1 MSTYRTE
8 RDFQV
13 ALNRLNAMNDEWYRW
28 SPTTARKEHVDA
40 FGAANKD
47 GETYYKME
55 LGGSVTNHEKL
66 SRASMET
73 FLHLIFSGSPLLQK
87 LSDGESGVASKH
99 LQSAVHSLE
108 TTTKQAQTSSME
120 D

>member
-1 MSTYRTE
+1 M
-8 RDFQV
+8 
-13 ALNRLNAMNDEWYRW
+13 
-28 SPTTARKEHVDA
+28 DA
-40 FGAANKD
+40 FGAAIKD

-87 LSDGESGVASKH
+87 PNIFRAQFTRLRQPRSK
-99 LQSAVHSLE
+99 LKQSR
-108 TTTKQAQTSSME
+108 
-120 D
+120 

>member
-1 MSTYRTE
+1 M
-8 RDFQV
+8 

-40 FGAANKD
+40 FEAVIKD
-47 GETYYKME
+47 GDTYYKME

-99 LQSAVHSLE
+99 LQSAIHSLE
-108 TTTKQAQTSSME
+108 TTTTQAKTISME
-120 D
+120 E